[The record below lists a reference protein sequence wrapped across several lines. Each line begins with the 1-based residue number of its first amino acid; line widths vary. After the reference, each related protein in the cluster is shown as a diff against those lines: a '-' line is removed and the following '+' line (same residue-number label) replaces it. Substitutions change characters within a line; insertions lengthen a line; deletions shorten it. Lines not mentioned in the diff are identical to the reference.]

1 MTTTPQYRP
10 TPQPVQTTN
19 QKTQTKPNPLSRQSS
34 EGAAAD
40 NPNPN
45 LNPNSMLP
53 HRRNF
58 TPARACH
65 KAGEMNRYE
74 SDYSALLETRKQNG
88 EITAYFFERYKLKLG
103 NNCYYTPDFMVVRA
117 DGVLEFHEVK
127 GYWEEDARVK
137 IKAAADMYPHIFVAV
152 TRPSRKADRERN
164 PWNYEYFTKE
174 EQ

>member
-1 MTTTPQYRP
+1 MF
-10 TPQPVQTTN
+10 
-19 QKTQTKPNPLSRQSS
+19 
-34 EGAAAD
+34 
-40 NPNPN
+40 
-45 LNPNSMLP
+45 P

-58 TPARACH
+58 NPARAAH

-88 EITAYFFERYKLKLG
+88 EITAYYYERYKLKLG

-127 GYWEEDARVK
+127 GFWEEDARVK
-137 IKAAADMYPHIFVAV
+137 IKAAADQYPHIFVAV